1 MLTKLCR
8 VLCNPPRQAFHP
20 FYRREEGSSGRLGNM
35 AMATVEQLKHPNAPG
50 PWPPPSHDLLSNDR
64 ELEDRCC
71 HSGPH
76 SSRPPA
82 PRQAQGRGWGTPPS
96 AAHVR
101 GPALPCHA
109 TPQSPH
115 AQDATPHPA
124 VMSPSVTFWAGR
136 GCSEGHLPLPR
147 DGVLPGLLPATH
159 GSRPSLAEPLY
170 QDTGKEAAPCHRRRP
185 PSTSSE
191 HDSLGSHCG
200 I

>member
-82 PRQAQGRGWGTPPS
+82 PDKHRGGAGARLHLRHMS
-96 AAHVR
+96 EGQHY
-101 GPALPCHA
+101 HA
-109 TPQSPH
+109 TPRHRVHMHRMRPPTPQSCH
-115 AQDATPHPA
+115 LR
-124 VMSPSVTFWAGR
+124 SPSGQGGVVLRATCLCPEMGSCPASFLQPTA
-136 GCSEGHLPLPR
+136 HDPL
-147 DGVLPGLLPATH
+147 
-159 GSRPSLAEPLY
+159 
-170 QDTGKEAAPCHRRRP
+170 
-185 PSTSSE
+185 
-191 HDSLGSHCG
+191 
-200 I
+200 